1 MTSDAE
7 TQAPET
13 FTPQT
18 AAALRT
24 SALRLADIVL
34 RYANGAT
41 TDDATVPGIELD
53 TLTDEFEAALRAFNT
68 AAFHHTGTAA
78 LLLDPR

>member
-1 MTSDAE
+1 MTGDAE
-7 TQAPET
+7 THALET

-18 AAALRT
+18 AATLRT

-41 TDDATVPGIELD
+41 TDDTTMDIAGLEPLNDEL
-53 TLTDEFEAALRAFNT
+53 EFALHAFNT
-68 AAFHHTGTAA
+68 ATFHHTGTAA
-78 LLLDPR
+78 LLLDPQ